1 MQVVGSNPGEVLPK
15 LCTQMESI
23 ALRISAGRKDRTPRN
38 VGSEA
43 LQCRAAACDTPHC
56 GPEECKEQQT
66 GDEDQNG

>member
-1 MQVVGSNPGEVLPK
+1 
-15 LCTQMESI
+15 MESI
-23 ALRISAGRKDRTPRN
+23 ALRISAGRKERTPRN

-43 LQCRAAACDTPHC
+43 LQSRAAVCDTPHC